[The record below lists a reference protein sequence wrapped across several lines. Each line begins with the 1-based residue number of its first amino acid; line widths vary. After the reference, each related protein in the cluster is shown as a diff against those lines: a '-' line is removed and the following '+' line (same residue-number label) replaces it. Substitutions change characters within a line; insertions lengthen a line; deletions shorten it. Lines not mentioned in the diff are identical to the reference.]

1 MLCANGDGCVALND
15 VCDGFAQCNDA
26 SDENRDVCLALKG
39 REDGGVGG
47 DDGSD
52 SGGDGGGDSG
62 GVGGDSDG
70 DVGVG
75 GDGDD
80 AESVNVENE
89 GGMRFSS
96 HLFFLLPRLNPF
108 LDAPWHL
115 YKRSC
120 P

>member
-47 DDGSD
+47 G
-52 SGGDGGGDSG
+52 GGGDSG

-89 GGMRFSS
+89 GIEGGMRFSS
-96 HLFFLLPRLNPF
+96 HLFFLSP
-108 LDAPWHL
+108 
-115 YKRSC
+115 
-120 P
+120 